1 MTVPADRDRPSADA
15 DEAVI
20 ELRDVTF
27 QYRAQ
32 SEPTLHGIDLTVRR
46 GEKIAVVGAS
56 GSGKSTLLSLLNGL
70 VPHRFGGTLTG
81 SVRVAGAEPAA
92 VPLVRTARHVG
103 TVLQDPSGQFV
114 GLTVAED
121 IAFSLENQEVPS
133 AQMPERVR
141 AAATAAGIA
150 DRLSAAPQDLSGGQK
165 QRVSIAG
172 VLVDE
177 VDVLLFDEPLAML
190 DPATGREAV
199 ELIDALHRERGI
211 TIVIV
216 EHRLEDVLH
225 RDVDRIVL
233 MADGRIVADAPPDE
247 IVASGMLE
255 RHGIRPPLHVAA
267 LACAGAPVTA
277 AQRPANAERIE
288 LTETQIAAIRTWVAS
303 AGDLGGA
310 PRTAPA
316 GSLEI
321 EGLGCVLGG
330 GDGRGVRALE
340 GVSTRIGRGEM
351 VGILGSNGAGKSTL
365 ARVICGFEAATAG
378 VVRLD
383 GIDIA
388 PWPIAERG
396 EHVGFVL
403 QEPGQMI
410 SASHIAEEIA
420 LGLRARGLD
429 DAEIARRTESV
440 LDVCGLRPFRTW
452 PVSALSHGQ
461 KKRLTIAAVLA
472 LEPRVLILD
481 EPTAGQD
488 FAHYTEFMDFLAAV
502 NAGGTTVLLITHD
515 MHLALE
521 YTERVLVMA
530 QGRLL
535 ADAHP
540 ADVLTDADITARADL
555 VTTGLYA
562 LARRCGIADPS
573 ALVRRFVAA
582 DRAARTRPDASDSP
596 AATGAA
602 PEDTPA
608 ADGGAR

>member
-1 MTVPADRDRPSADA
+1 M
-15 DEAVI
+15 
-20 ELRDVTF
+20 
-27 QYRAQ
+27 
-32 SEPTLHGIDLTVRR
+32 
-46 GEKIAVVGAS
+46 
-56 GSGKSTLLSLLNGL
+56 
-70 VPHRFGGTLTG
+70 
-81 SVRVAGAEPAA
+81 
-92 VPLVRTARHVG
+92 
-103 TVLQDPSGQFV
+103 
-114 GLTVAED
+114 
-121 IAFSLENQEVPS
+121 
-133 AQMPERVR
+133 
-141 AAATAAGIA
+141 
-150 DRLSAAPQDLSGGQK
+150 
-165 QRVSIAG
+165 
-172 VLVDE
+172 
-177 VDVLLFDEPLAML
+177 
-190 DPATGREAV
+190 
-199 ELIDALHRERGI
+199 
-211 TIVIV
+211 
-216 EHRLEDVLH
+216 
-225 RDVDRIVL
+225 
-233 MADGRIVADAPPDE
+233 
-247 IVASGMLE
+247 
-255 RHGIRPPLHVAA
+255 
-267 LACAGAPVTA
+267 
-277 AQRPANAERIE
+277 
-288 LTETQIAAIRTWVAS
+288 
-303 AGDLGGA
+303 
-310 PRTAPA
+310 
-316 GSLEI
+316 
-321 EGLGCVLGG
+321 
-330 GDGRGVRALE
+330 
-340 GVSTRIGRGEM
+340 
-351 VGILGSNGAGKSTL
+351 
-365 ARVICGFEAATAG
+365 ICGFEAATAG

-452 PVSALSHGQ
+452 HVSALSHGQ
-461 KKRLTIAAVLA
+461 KKRLTIASVLA

-488 FAHYTEFMDFLAAV
+488 FAHYTEFMDFLAAI

-582 DRAARTRPDASDSP
+582 ERAERTRPDAPDTS

-602 PEDTPA
+602 PEDTRA
-608 ADGGAR
+608 ADGGER

>member
-150 DRLSAAPQDLSGGQK
+150 DRLGAAPQDLSGGQK

-233 MADGRIVADAPPDE
+233 MADGRIVADPPPDE

-288 LTETQIAAIRTWVAS
+288 LTETQIAAVRTWVAS

>member
-1 MTVPADRDRPSADA
+1 MTVPADRDRPSAGA

-121 IAFSLENQEVPS
+121 IAFSLENQQVPS
-133 AQMPERVR
+133 AEMPERVR

-150 DRLSAAPQDLSGGQK
+150 DRLGAAPQDLSGGQK

-247 IVASGMLE
+247 IVASGLLE
-255 RHGIRPPLHVAA
+255 HHGIRPPLHVAA
-267 LACAGAPVTA
+267 LACAGASVTA

-288 LTETQIAAIRTWVAS
+288 LTETQIAAVRTWVAS
-303 AGDLGGA
+303 AGNLGGA
-310 PRTAPA
+310 PRTTPA

-461 KKRLTIAAVLA
+461 KKRLTIASVLA

-488 FAHYTEFMDFLAAV
+488 FAHYTEFMDFLAAI
-502 NAGGTTVLLITHD
+502 NARGTTVLLITHD

-582 DRAARTRPDASDSP
+582 DRAERMRPDAPDTS

-602 PEDTPA
+602 PEDTRA

>member
-1 MTVPADRDRPSADA
+1 MTGPADRDRPSADA

-150 DRLSAAPQDLSGGQK
+150 DRLGAAPQDLSGGQK

-233 MADGRIVADAPPDE
+233 IADGRIVADAPPDE

-396 EHVGFVL
+396 EHAGFVL

>member
-1 MTVPADRDRPSADA
+1 MTVPADRDRPSAGA

-121 IAFSLENQEVPS
+121 IAFSLENQQVPS
-133 AQMPERVR
+133 AEMPERVR

-150 DRLSAAPQDLSGGQK
+150 DRLGAAPQDLSGGQK

-247 IVASGMLE
+247 IVASGLLE

-277 AQRPANAERIE
+277 AQRPSNAERIE
-288 LTETQIAAIRTWVAS
+288 LTETQIAAVRTWVAS

-461 KKRLTIAAVLA
+461 KKRLTIASVLA

-488 FAHYTEFMDFLAAV
+488 FAHYTEFMDFLAAI
-502 NAGGTTVLLITHD
+502 NARGTTVLLITHD

-582 DRAARTRPDASDSP
+582 DRAERMRPDAPDTS

-602 PEDTPA
+602 PEDTRA

>member
-150 DRLSAAPQDLSGGQK
+150 DRLGAAPQDLSGGQK

>member
-150 DRLSAAPQDLSGGQK
+150 DRLGAAPQDLSGGQK

-582 DRAARTRPDASDSP
+582 DRAARTRPDTPVTS

>member
-150 DRLSAAPQDLSGGQK
+150 DRLGAAPQDLSGGQK

-321 EGLGCVLGG
+321 EGLGCALGG

>member
-150 DRLSAAPQDLSGGQK
+150 DRLGAAPQDLSGGQK

-582 DRAARTRPDASDSP
+582 DRAARTRPDAPVTS